1 MHDNINKYTFVQSFY
16 ACGEDLFWYFRE
28 MQENNLL
35 LKEQYESIKKKD
47 ERLEAKLANYNS
59 IVAENEV
66 SSVTDV
72 CMLYLL
78 WLYLV
83 RELIWQSGLVW
94 L

>member
-1 MHDNINKYTFVQSFY
+1 
-16 ACGEDLFWYFRE
+16 
-28 MQENNLL
+28 LL
-35 LKEQYESIKKKD
+35 LKEQYESMKKKD

-78 WLYLV
+78 
-83 RELIWQSGLVW
+83 
-94 L
+94 